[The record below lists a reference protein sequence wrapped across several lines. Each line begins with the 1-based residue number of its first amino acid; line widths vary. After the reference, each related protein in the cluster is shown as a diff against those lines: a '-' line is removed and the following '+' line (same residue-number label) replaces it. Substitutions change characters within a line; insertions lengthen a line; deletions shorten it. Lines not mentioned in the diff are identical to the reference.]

1 MAGQSPLSAG
11 LAGGPS
17 LWGGG
22 QASTGGPLPLT
33 SRAPS
38 SRLLFRTGAPLA
50 GATRGATPS
59 RGDAVDSRPS
69 TWIRGLLFLGRFL
82 LLCKEGR
89 SKLLCSWVLGVAK
102 IPSSAPLASGAL
114 WELASGSWLPFCSW
128 LVAFP
133 LGPVH
138 SACNWFFF
146 FFFLFFFGMPPPLSS
161 SLAGKNL
168 VPTDTSQ
175 STSLVPRGPA
185 RVGGTHRMSPV
196 PDRSFSVPSNPTS
209 FLTCPSLALPTM
221 PGNLPEAY
229 FDVNGSET
237 VFRFLLIFRPIP
249 GNKTSALKGNVHLGR
264 PHPHPL
270 PASGVHY
277 TSTSARLEH
286 DPRENSTTPGDNTL
300 YASRPLRVMAFTLQ

>member
-17 LWGGG
+17 LWGAG

-50 GATRGATPS
+50 GATRGAPPS

-89 SKLLCSWVLGVAK
+89 SKLLCSRVPGMAK

-114 WELASGSWLPFCSW
+114 LGLASGSWLPFCSW
-128 LVAFP
+128 LVVSP
-133 LGPVH
+133 LGPVR
-138 SACNWFFF
+138 SAWSWFFF
-146 FFFLFFFGMPPPLSS
+146 FFFLFFFGMPPLLSS
-161 SLAGKNL
+161 SSAGKNL
-168 VPTDTSQ
+168 VPTDASQ
-175 STSLVPRGPA
+175 STSAWCPGDPPGLGVPTACRQ
-185 RVGGTHRMSPV
+185 SP
-196 PDRSFSVPSNPTS
+196 PG
-209 FLTCPSLALPTM
+209 PSLCPQIPQAFSLAHLLPSPTM

-270 PASGVHY
+270 PASGVRY
-277 TSTSARLEH
+277 TSTSARLEYG
-286 DPRENSTTPGDNTL
+286 PPENRTTPGDTFSML
-300 YASRPLRVMAFTLQ
+300 LSP